1 MSSRVLIGLVAGV
14 AAIASTNGHAEDKIT
29 AGEDCAHIFVETGI
43 PEMEGDTAQTE
54 QGHVF
59 ICRDGYAVYLNTE
72 TRNPDW
78 VAEDVTA
85 EEVKGKAKR
94 KDNFAEDHEVRRP
107 ASASLH
113 DYAASGFD
121 RGHQAPAAD
130 FKNSQKRTDESFLLT
145 NMAPQIGQCFNRRI
159 WAQLEDDVRDL
170 AATRKRLIVFT
181 GPVYS
186 GPVKTIGQINKKMKD
201 DNVAVPSSFYKI
213 VYHPATKRAM
223 AFLLPN
229 KKLCKRDPKK
239 FLTSIRHVEELT
251 GVDFF
256 PALSRRDRTILEKSV
271 GNLWGW

>member
-59 ICRDGYAVYLNTE
+59 ICRDGYAVYLNTD

-85 EEVKGKAKR
+85 DEIKGKAKR
-94 KDNFAEDHEVRRP
+94 KDNFAED
-107 ASASLH
+107 
-113 DYAASGFD
+113 
-121 RGHQAPAAD
+121 Q
-130 FKNSQKRTDESFLLT
+130 
-145 NMAPQIGQCFNRRI
+145 
-159 WAQLEDDVRDL
+159 
-170 AATRKRLIVFT
+170 
-181 GPVYS
+181 
-186 GPVKTIGQINKKMKD
+186 D

-239 FLTSIRHVEELT
+239 FLTTISHVEELT
-251 GVDFF
+251 GVVFF
-256 PALSRRDRTILEKSV
+256 PALSRRDRTILEKNV